1 MSNNWTALKVEV
13 DQIISALFN
22 LYSHRWPIE
31 KGGVAYLVEM
41 KRTFAWTKG
50 IWLFSFWSQIKKTR
64 NSAFSAYKL
73 HILYRWRSK
82 CAQVLLWQLV
92 LGLIGAVH
100 NLSPSAVHNLSAKV
114 APSQK
119 HICHYS
125 VGAGEGAMLQS
136 RICHDGGRYCNTFT
150 YCYVSSV
157 YQAGGQTV
165 YQSIRR
171 YLFPD
176 QRSFA
181 RWSILC
187 WTWSAIAW
195 LILSHQ
201 IL

>member
-1 MSNNWTALKVEV
+1 MTNKKGRGG
-13 DQIISALFN
+13 LFFWN
-22 LYSHRWPIE
+22 E
-31 KGGVAYLVEM
+31 TNYLCLTELSWVPFS
-41 KRTFAWTKG
+41 TYGFLNKG
-50 IWLFSFWSQIKKTR
+50 IWLFCFWSQIKKMR
-64 NSAFSAYKL
+64 YSEFSAYKL
-73 HILYRWRSK
+73 HICRWRNK
-82 CAQVLLWQLV
+82 CDQVLLRQLV
-92 LGLIGAVH
+92 LGLIGAVQ
-100 NLSPSAVHNLSAKV
+100 NLSPSAVHNLSAKM

-136 RICHDGGRYCNTFT
+136 RICHDGGGGGGIAILSLITFI
-150 YCYVSSV
+150 SST

-187 WTWSAIAW
+187 WTWSAISW